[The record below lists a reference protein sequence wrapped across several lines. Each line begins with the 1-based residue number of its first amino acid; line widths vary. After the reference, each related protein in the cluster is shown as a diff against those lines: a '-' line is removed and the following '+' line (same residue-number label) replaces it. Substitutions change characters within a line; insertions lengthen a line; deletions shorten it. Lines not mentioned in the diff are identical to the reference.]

1 MSQTHKHTLCMS
13 QASLHTPR
21 STFHTP
27 HSPHS
32 TLQTSQC
39 TLHSPHAALH
49 TLHSLRSTLQTP
61 LQSFHSVPT
70 PRSPVFQSLASGLQ
84 SLVSTLHAFHAL
96 HTLRHSTCIRTF
108 DIHTCIHLHPCMHT
122 YRRARAH
129 MQLQCVALIYITYIH
144 YFACCS
150 VPDYLQYLLCDKA
163 VQAGALH
170 VGAQFFPASFAT
182 KP

>member
-1 MSQTHKHTLCMS
+1 MQKQSWTCWHQRTNHVTNTQTHTVHVPGFTPHSTLYIS
-13 QASLHTPR
+13 HSTLSTLHTSNFPVYTSQSTR
-21 STFHTP
+21 STPHSALSTLYTP
-27 HSPHS
+27 NSTPKFPLSPHS
-32 TLQTSQC
+32 TVS
-39 TLHSPHAALH
+39 
-49 TLHSLRSTLQTP
+49 SLPVSSLW
-61 LQSFHSVPT
+61 
-70 PRSPVFQSLASGLQ
+70 SPV
-84 SLVSTLHAFHAL
+84 
-96 HTLRHSTCIRTF
+96 STCIRTF